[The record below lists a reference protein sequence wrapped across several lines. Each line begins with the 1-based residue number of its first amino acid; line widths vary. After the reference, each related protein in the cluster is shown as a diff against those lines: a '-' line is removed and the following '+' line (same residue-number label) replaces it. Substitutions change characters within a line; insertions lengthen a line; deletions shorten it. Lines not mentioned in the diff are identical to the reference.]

1 MSISIFACGGG
12 GINVVAGIPALGN
25 DKAYSGATRYYLDTS
40 TKNLGCNKLSPTD
53 SNVFLLP
60 QADGSGGMMSEN
72 KVAINDAIGGVLS
85 RFKTGDLNIIV
96 SSASGGSGPAFA
108 LYLAKELLERD
119 EAVIVMLIGSFESS
133 RRIENTIASVKSLT
147 GICKVTGKPLL
158 FTYRQNTKPDDKEI
172 NESLQEDIRALCLLY
187 SNNLGTLDTK
197 DLYHWVRFE
206 KVCSQEHFMPQP
218 YLLRIYEGTNPAMF
232 QDVKQPISV
241 ASVYSPE
248 VEPEHL
254 AFEILPSYTTHGI
267 MQESTLSVKSL
278 HYVVTRDVLDEIV
291 DGLIVTQEEAAKQI
305 KARQRKPV
313 LNIDGADA
321 NGMSF

>member
-12 GINVVAGIPALGN
+12 GINVVAGIPGLGN
-25 DKAYSGATRYYLDTS
+25 DKAFSSANRFYLDTS
-40 TKNLGCNKLSPTD
+40 TKNLASNKLSPTD

-72 KVAINDAIGGVLS
+72 KAAISDSIGGILS
-85 RFKTGDLNIIV
+85 KYQTGDLNIIV

-119 EAVIVMLIGSFESS
+119 AAVIVMLIGSFESS
-133 RRIENTIASVKSLT
+133 RRIDNTMAAVKSLN

-158 FTYRQNTKPDDKEI
+158 FTYRQNAKPDDKEI
-172 NESLQEDIRALCLLY
+172 NLALQDDIRSLCLLY
-187 SNNLGTLDTK
+187 SDTLGTMDTK
-197 DLYHWVRFE
+197 DLYHWARFE
-206 KVCSQEHFMPQP
+206 KVCDKEHFQAQP
-218 YLLRIYEGTNPAMF
+218 YLVRIYGGNDPSMF
-232 QDVKQPISV
+232 TDVKQPISV
-241 ASVYSPE
+241 ASVYSSDA
-248 VEPEHL
+248 EPEHL

-291 DGLIVTQEEAAKQI
+291 GGLISTQEDATKQI
-305 KARQRKPV
+305 KGRQRKPV
-313 LNIDGADA
+313 LDISGVDEDGM
-321 NGMSF
+321 GF